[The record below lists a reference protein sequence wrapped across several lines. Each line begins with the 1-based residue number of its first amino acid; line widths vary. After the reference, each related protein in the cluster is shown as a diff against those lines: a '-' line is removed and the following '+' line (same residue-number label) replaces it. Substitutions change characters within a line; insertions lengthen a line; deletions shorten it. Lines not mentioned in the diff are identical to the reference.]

1 MSHYAKGIELASYP
15 SSSEFITI
23 TTLIN
28 IVDIIGDSKILLELF
43 TKIILQIPLE
53 MRNWALFSEEG
64 PD

>member
-1 MSHYAKGIELASYP
+1 MAHYAKGIELASYP

-43 TKIILQIPLE
+43 TKIIL
-53 MRNWALFSEEG
+53 
-64 PD
+64 